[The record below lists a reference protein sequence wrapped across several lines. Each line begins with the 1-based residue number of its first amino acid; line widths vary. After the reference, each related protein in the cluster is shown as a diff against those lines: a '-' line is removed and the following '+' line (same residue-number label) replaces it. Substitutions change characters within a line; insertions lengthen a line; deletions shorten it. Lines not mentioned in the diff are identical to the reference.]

1 MASIATGSKTIPQ
14 VGETFVGDDPAV
26 VKVIKITCGYDCGD
40 VTGIETQAAHA
51 ILNIPANTIVEKAA
65 EYVVTAWTAA
75 STIAIGDCDS
85 AAQFIAAASSTTA
98 AAWKLGVDTV
108 NVSMQYYDTPSA
120 LKLTVASADPVVG
133 KSDVFIWY
141 NFAGQNVSYA

>member
-1 MASIATGSKTIPQ
+1 MGSVATGSKTIPQ
-14 VGETFVGDDPAV
+14 VGEVFVGDDPAL

-51 ILNIPANTIVEKAA
+51 ILNIPANTIVEKMA

-75 STIAIGDCDS
+75 VTVALGDCDS
-85 AAQFIAAASSTTA
+85 AGQYVAAASSTTA
-98 AAWKLGVDTV
+98 AAWKVGVDTA

-120 LKLTVASADPVVG
+120 LKLTVAGADPVAG
-133 KSDVFIWY
+133 KSDVFVWY
-141 NFAGQNVSYA
+141 NFAGQVTSYA